1 MNLPTFKDIKS
12 KPNALPIAIATS
24 LLMITQQLPTMAKT
38 PKDLSNNN
46 VIAESYDQSNNPS
59 LGLSVLET
67 IKNGQSSI
75 KSIKELPESKS
86 ETIIPGVEVRFGE
99 NDPRPK
105 NMIENLKSSF
115 GSKYSPLISKNTNI
129 LIFSASR
136 YAINS
141 TRKNSE
147 AINFRVVD
155 GDTIYHIIVL
165 NHESF
170 SRTEEQKISD
180 LPENI
185 RKQVANYPISKI
197 SSDLKE
203 NLSSGKKTDMFGEWG
218 NISLTL
224 ESNGLMPSLNNEVR
238 EAALKDFM
246 LSGLQTNG
254 FTKEDAL
261 GIAESSVN
269 SFVTQEHTWAQ
280 DSVINTLTV
289 MAKILLYEEGTP
301 LTSDNVDTKI
311 TELINADKQSITD
324 LYLACRQFIR
334 GNNSYNFLSN
344 FAYKETADVVAVLI
358 REYINKTQLNNLPF
372 KVKTE
377 VTQVQEG
384 KDKGKYTIQY

>member
-1 MNLPTFKDIKS
+1 M
-12 KPNALPIAIATS
+12 
-24 LLMITQQLPTMAKT
+24 
-38 PKDLSNNN
+38 
-46 VIAESYDQSNNPS
+46 IAESYDQSNNPS
-59 LGLSVLET
+59 LGLSVLKT

-203 NLSSGKKTDMFGEWG
+203 NLSSGKKQTC
-218 NISLTL
+218 LV
-224 ESNGLMPSLNNEVR
+224 NG
-238 EAALKDFM
+238 
-246 LSGLQTNG
+246 
-254 FTKEDAL
+254 
-261 GIAESSVN
+261 
-269 SFVTQEHTWAQ
+269 
-280 DSVINTLTV
+280 VI
-289 MAKILLYEEGTP
+289 
-301 LTSDNVDTKI
+301 
-311 TELINADKQSITD
+311 
-324 LYLACRQFIR
+324 YL
-334 GNNSYNFLSN
+334 
-344 FAYKETADVVAVLI
+344 
-358 REYINKTQLNNLPF
+358 
-372 KVKTE
+372 
-377 VTQVQEG
+377 
-384 KDKGKYTIQY
+384 